1 MKTVMAIM
9 VSNRKDSAEKVQK
22 LLTGW
27 GCLIKMRLGL
37 HDNVLDNCSDEG
49 LIILELVGETEK
61 HEELSRKLN
70 VLPGVQSK
78 FMTLSLEEE

>member
-22 LLTGW
+22 ILTGW

-49 LIILELVGETEK
+49 LLILELVGDGAK
-61 HEELSRKLN
+61 HKELAEKLN
-70 VLPGVQSK
+70 ILPGVQAK
-78 FMTLSLEEE
+78 FMTLSLDED

>member
-1 MKTVMAIM
+1 M

>member
-9 VSNRKDSAEKVQK
+9 VANRKDTAEKVQK

-37 HDNVLDNCSDEG
+37 HDQVLENCSDEG
-49 LIILELVGETEK
+49 LIILELVGESEK
-61 HEELSRKLN
+61 HEELMRKLN
-70 VLPGVQSK
+70 VLNGVQAKMMS
-78 FMTLSLEEE
+78 LSLSE